1 MSYATPYYDQRS
13 ERYVVVER
21 LSLSR
26 YDHHKFADETEA
38 WEFSGHEKEDQM
50 SNDVTHLGAVGL
62 DVIPMALSER
72 ACNLIIKLLTERAD
86 AAMDE
91 AEEVENELALKIVA
105 ELTIARDA
113 TLSKREQS
121 GVTDDVRRAAGL
133 KVHEVSDEE
142 LAAASPT
149 FREAKESEA
158 KRIAG
163 KMAKS
168 AREAVEE

>member
-1 MSYATPYYDQRS
+1 MSYAPPYYDKRS

-26 YDHHKFADETEA
+26 YDHHKFADEHEA
-38 WEFSGHEKEDQM
+38 WIFSGHEREDQM

-72 ACNLIIKLLTERAD
+72 ACDLILD
-86 AAMDE
+86 ALRPLAIEGEDPE
-91 AEEVENELALKIVA
+91 AQILAAKVSA
-105 ELTIARDA
+105 ELTIAREA
-113 TLSKREQS
+113 TLSKREQ
-121 GVTDDVRRAAGL
+121 GGITDDVRKAAGM

-142 LAAASPT
+142 LAAASPE
-149 FREAKESEA
+149 FRKHKESEA

-163 KMAKS
+163 KMAK
-168 AREAVEE
+168 AAKEAVEE